1 MSTYPDGLTFADY
14 AGKKTYTCKK
24 CNKELRYAKFFKPD
38 GKILT
43 KDGKEPDGLYTKDT
57 NVFSTSILADNK
69 ELHTCYNIEWPSLQP
84 KDVPESQLKQIDIL
98 DDSLTDMDKKVM
110 EKMVDDAYHDAQFML
125 WTLQGVE
132 KACKE
137 AGVELGPK
145 SGMIFNQV
153 CENLRRRNERE

>member
-1 MSTYPDGLTFADY
+1 MSEYPNGLTFADY

-57 NVFSTSILADNK
+57 NVFSASILAENK
-69 ELHTCYNIEWPSLQP
+69 ELHTCYNVEWPSLVPPLVPSTTTSKP
-84 KDVPESQLKQIDIL
+84 K
-98 DDSLTDMDKKVM
+98 LTDMDKKVM

-153 CENLRRRNERE
+153 CENLRRRNERGE